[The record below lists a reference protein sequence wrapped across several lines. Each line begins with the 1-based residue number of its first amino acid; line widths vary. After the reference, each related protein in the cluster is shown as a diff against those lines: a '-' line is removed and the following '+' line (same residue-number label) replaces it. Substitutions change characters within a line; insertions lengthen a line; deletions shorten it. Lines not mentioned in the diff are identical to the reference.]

1 VPIFP
6 EKGRGSLGEAHI
18 GATMR
23 CIALLPV
30 ILILGGCTSDA
41 EIARQQAAADD
52 AKCISDG
59 AKAGEPAYTQ
69 CRAQLDAARKQ
80 VAATEAASQ
89 GLSKT
94 GPCFTLGSSEVTE
107 LHRPL

>member
-1 VPIFP
+1 
-6 EKGRGSLGEAHI
+6 
-18 GATMR
+18 MR

-80 VAATEAASQ
+80 VAATEAARAA
-89 GLSKT
+89 T
-94 GPCFTLGSSEVTE
+94 PGPIQNRALFHPGQF
-107 LHRPL
+107 